1 MLPIALQLYS
11 IRDDLHSDFEG
22 SLRKVKL
29 MGYDGVEF
37 AGLYGHTAA
46 EIKSLLADVGL
57 ISISAHVPYA
67 EMIADPEGVLG
78 IYKEIGCPYVA
89 IPYMTEEYR
98 IGAEKE
104 REALAGIRVL
114 AETAGKLGMTMLYH
128 NHDFEF
134 QKFDGDYALDI
145 IYNTV
150 PADLLQ
156 TEVDTCWVS
165 CVGVDA
171 SAYLRKYAGRAPVV
185 HLKDF
190 KMEGDGLK
198 GAYELIGI
206 KSGNKESSGSFEFR
220 PIGYGQQNIPAILEA
235 ANDAGAKWL
244 VVEQDL
250 PGMGKTAME
259 CSEMSI
265 RYLKSL

>member
-11 IRDDLHSDFEG
+11 IREDLQNDFEG

-46 EIKSLLADVGL
+46 GIKSMLDDIGLAPV
-57 ISISAHVPYA
+57 SAHVPYA
-67 EMIADPEGVLG
+67 EMMADPDGVLG
-78 IYKEIGCPYVA
+78 CYKEIGCPYVA
-89 IPYMTEEYR
+89 VPYMTEEYR

-104 REALAGIRVL
+104 KEALAGIRML
-114 AETAGKLGMTMLYH
+114 AEKARKHGMTMLYH

-134 QKFDGDYALDI
+134 QKSGGEYALDI
-145 IYNTV
+145 IYNTI

-156 TEVDTCWVS
+156 TEIDTCWVS
-165 CVGVDA
+165 AAGVDA
-171 SAYLRKYAGRAPVV
+171 PAYLRKYAGRAPVV

-190 KMEGDGLK
+190 TMESGGLE

-206 KSGNKESSGSFEFR
+206 QSDNKEKSGGFEFR
-220 PIGYGQQNIPAILEA
+220 PLGYGQQDFPAILTA
-235 ANDAGAKWL
+235 ADDAGAKWL
-244 VVEQDL
+244 VVEQDM
-250 PGMGKTAME
+250 PGMGKTSME
-259 CSEMSI
+259 CAEMSI
-265 RYLKSL
+265 QYLKSL